1 MNTFN
6 AFVKTIKSNIAAV
19 LLRST
24 GKKIMVIKKIPV
36 ILFTGKAG
44 ERVLRHFHGCEYAA
58 VYKGIKFPY
67 IAYAPLEGAPFVLGC
82 IFHELGH
89 ILYAPAQCPKGQ
101 NNKNAHEGKGARYE
115 HQADKFSVRVLLQ
128 TSNGP
133 REIRKFCKYLIERAA
148 GDGKYRAALIYRYVR
163 RYYKIEL

>member
-24 GKKIMVIKKIPV
+24 GKKIMVIKGIPV

-44 ERVLRHFHGCEYAA
+44 ERVLRHFRGCEYAA
-58 VYKGIKFPY
+58 VYKGIWHPY
-67 IAYAPLEGAPFVLGC
+67 IAYAPLKDAPFILGC

-89 ILYAPAQCPKGQ
+89 IVYAPAQCPKGES
-101 NNKNAHEGKGARYE
+101 NKAAHSGKGARYE
-115 HQADKFSVRVLLQ
+115 HQADKFAVRVLIQ
-128 TSNGP
+128 TAHAN
-133 REIRKFCKYLIERAA
+133 REIRKFCKYLSWGYFFYFIST
-148 GDGKYRAALIYRYVR
+148 LLV
-163 RYYKIEL
+163 LNVSSTP